1 MTAEMGGGVY
11 RLNGL
16 LAAHRELR
24 SFACIRS
31 EDRYDA
37 KMVLVGPAILILGV
51 YGLDR
56 VSGDALPFCG
66 SGLAVRDVR
75 SQQHDRI
82 RYELT
87 DLDGDLVL
95 LRCERLAFTYR
106 GERIGLS

>member
-1 MTAEMGGGVY
+1 MGGGID

-31 EDRYDA
+31 GDRYDA
-37 KMVLVGPAILILGV
+37 KMVLVGPTILILRV

-56 VSGDALPFCG
+56 VSGDALPYCG

-75 SQQHDRI
+75 SEQHDRM

-95 LRCERLAFTYR
+95 LRCGRLAFTHR
-106 GERIGLS
+106 RERIGLS